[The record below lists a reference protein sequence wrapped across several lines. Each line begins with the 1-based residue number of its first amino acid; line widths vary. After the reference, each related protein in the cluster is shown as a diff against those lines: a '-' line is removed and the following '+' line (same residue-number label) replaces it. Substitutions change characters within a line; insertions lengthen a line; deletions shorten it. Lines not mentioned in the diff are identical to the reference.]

1 MVEVQGSQAS
11 EVKHVDP
18 LKQKG
23 GPQSIVPKDA
33 KAVKGAKKK
42 KKKESS
48 GDGESKKNLMKTKV
62 QFRTW
67 QNVYKL

>member
-1 MVEVQGSQAS
+1 M
-11 EVKHVDP
+11 KNVDP

-23 GPQSIVPKDA
+23 GPQSEVLKDT

-48 GDGESKKNLMKTKV
+48 GDGESRKNLMKMKV

-67 QNVYKL
+67 HNIYKL

>member
-1 MVEVQGSQAS
+1 M
-11 EVKHVDP
+11 KHVDP

-23 GPQSIVPKDA
+23 GIRSEVSKDM

-48 GDGESKKNLMKTKV
+48 GDGESRKNLMKTKV

-67 QNVYKL
+67 QNIYKL

>member
-1 MVEVQGSQAS
+1 MEQTG
-11 EVKHVDP
+11 VKHMDP
-18 LKQKG
+18 LKQKD
-23 GPQSIVPKDA
+23 GPRFEVQKDA
-33 KAVKGAKKK
+33 KAVKGAKQK

-48 GDGESKKNLMKTKV
+48 GDGESRKNLMKMKV